1 MQYTVY
7 KLVNCK
13 GWDNERQPTKIY
25 CFTKLHISQKYVSIK
40 KEIFMFNIY
49 DQKGKWTR
57 SATRLFFFEGR
68 MEIGLIFSSS
78 KSCLYPDLTA
88 LTLKFL
94 WMLDN

>member
-40 KEIFMFNIY
+40 KGIFMFNIY
-49 DQKGKWTR
+49 DQKVNQQLGSSFSKDAGKLDWF
-57 SATRLFFFEGR
+57 LLLQKVVY
-68 MEIGLIFSSS
+68 ILIW
-78 KSCLYPDLTA
+78 LH
-88 LTLKFL
+88 
-94 WMLDN
+94 